1 MTRQKIKNGLA
12 LVLAI
17 VMLLS
22 LAACAG
28 TTTSSTASKTE
39 STTSATESK
48 EEATYYNK
56 TGLPICNDEITLTMV
71 SISDYTKDWN
81 KTWFMKWVRE
91 NMGINIDTT
100 VYPQETIKSQYALL
114 LTNDDLP
121 DLCWFNPLSSKEI
134 DDGYVLSFDQY
145 MEDGLM
151 PNLTAFFEKYPEAK
165 RMATYDGKV
174 YKLGNVRTDP
184 ISCTVRIQV
193 INTRWLENVG
203 MEMPETVN
211 DLYQVLKAFKEK
223 DANGNGDPND
233 EIPLSYTLDTA
244 RTGERGDWNMLG
256 SFGIDTTSQEYL
268 LQARDG
274 KVYLAETT
282 DNYKAYLS
290 YLSKLFKEG
299 LLDNELYTQSDDE
312 YKEKLKNDRVGV
324 SCNWSN
330 INLYTKTSSDEEVV
344 AAAKEYVWTPAFKS
358 DYNDDTNVVLWNYA
372 NAGSCVASAKTKYP
386 EAIARFVDYW
396 YTEEGAILYNY
407 GIEGETFDYKESEC
421 GLKSADFDAYYE
433 KQGYTAEN
441 KADYQNQYLR
451 PSNFVTWFQYNPTN
465 YAIAQVTDEAELA
478 NYKNYKA
485 SANAAIIQEGLLKYG
500 TCAAYPNVSY
510 TGDQESAISEKK
522 AAIQSLIK
530 TYKCQFITGIL
541 DVDAEWDNFQNE
553 LKKAGLD
560 DVIKVEQE
568 AYDNYMGE

>member
-39 STTSATESK
+39 STPSATESK

-121 DLCWFNPLSSKEI
+121 DLCWFNNLTSKEI

-184 ISCTVRIQV
+184 ISCTVRFQV

-203 MEMPETVN
+203 MEMPETVD

-233 EIPLSYTLDTA
+233 EIPLSYTLDTS
-244 RTGERGDWNMLG
+244 RIGERGDWNMLG

-268 LQARDG
+268 LQAKDG

-312 YKEKLKNDRVGV
+312 YKEKMKNDRLGV
-324 SCNWSN
+324 SGSW
-330 INLYTKTSSDEEVV
+330 LGLGAYTLTDTDEEVV

-372 NAGSCVASAKTKYP
+372 NPGSCIASAKTKYP

-421 GLKSADFDAYYE
+421 GLKSFDYDAYYE

-441 KADYQNQYLR
+441 KGDYMTQYVR
-451 PSNFVTWFQYNPTN
+451 PSNFVTWFQYSPAN

-510 TGDQESAISEKK
+510 TSDQESAISEKK

-560 DVIKVEQE
+560 DVMKVEQE